1 LIIICAGYAFAE
13 KICGL
18 LNIRDAALLVIS
30 ACFVIDQLLNATS
43 MARATYL
50 RKIAV
55 APEDVSPTLSMGLS
69 IDHAVSMVVP
79 WLGSLVWN
87 AFGYEYVFMLGAL
100 IAVGNL
106 IMTRYIKTEKAV

>member
-1 LIIICAGYAFAE
+1 M
-13 KICGL
+13 
-18 LNIRDAALLVIS
+18 
-30 ACFVIDQLLNATS
+30 LNATS

-50 RKIAV
+50 KKIAV
-55 APEDVSPTLSMGLS
+55 DPADVSPTLSMGLS

-87 AFGYEYVFMLGAL
+87 AFGYEYVFVFGAL

-106 IMTRYIKTEKAV
+106 LLTRRIRINGAAE